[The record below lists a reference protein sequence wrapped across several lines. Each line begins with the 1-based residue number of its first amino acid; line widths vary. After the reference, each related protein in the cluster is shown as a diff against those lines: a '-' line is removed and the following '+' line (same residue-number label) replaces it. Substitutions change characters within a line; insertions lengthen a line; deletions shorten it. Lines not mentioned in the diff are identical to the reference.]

1 RLERL
6 RAQAPHADE
15 HGNDTDD
22 AHCCANDERCEP
34 GCQNEAQSEDCGAQQ
49 DQDPREQD
57 GAARQRRHRSSQQG
71 ARGLHELCAGQRQ
84 LIAQQRGELM
94 RKPADQ
100 GRDRLRLA
108 LLALRSGTHRSRL
121 NLYAHREAPED
132 PAMTQQTVF
141 RSPCPRSRM
150 QQRPPAAHPG
160 PLGQKVATSHWEPSF
175 HLFFV
180 NSPAQPPML
189 AATVNESLRRHWGW
203 YLVEGIVLVA
213 LGVGAVLIPVIATL
227 AVTLV
232 LGWILLMSGVI
243 GLITTFRATGAP
255 GFSWSL
261 ISGILGVIVG
271 LLLLGW
277 PFRGTLSLTAVLIA
291 FLLIE
296 GIATILYALEHRRGL
311 FGRWGWLF
319 ASGIV
324 DVILA
329 VILVISLPG
338 AALWALGLLVGIN
351 LIFGGWALIIMAL
364 FARGA
369 TSHPSGAAPMSP

>member
-1 RLERL
+1 
-6 RAQAPHADE
+6 
-15 HGNDTDD
+15 
-22 AHCCANDERCEP
+22 
-34 GCQNEAQSEDCGAQQ
+34 
-49 DQDPREQD
+49 
-57 GAARQRRHRSSQQG
+57 
-71 ARGLHELCAGQRQ
+71 
-84 LIAQQRGELM
+84 
-94 RKPADQ
+94 
-100 GRDRLRLA
+100 
-108 LLALRSGTHRSRL
+108 
-121 NLYAHREAPED
+121 
-132 PAMTQQTVF
+132 
-141 RSPCPRSRM
+141 
-150 QQRPPAAHPG
+150 
-160 PLGQKVATSHWEPSF
+160 
-175 HLFFV
+175 
-180 NSPAQPPML
+180 ML

-255 GFSWSL
+255 GFTWSL

-277 PFRGTLSLTAVLIA
+277 PFQGTLSLTAVLIA

>member
-1 RLERL
+1 
-6 RAQAPHADE
+6 
-15 HGNDTDD
+15 
-22 AHCCANDERCEP
+22 
-34 GCQNEAQSEDCGAQQ
+34 
-49 DQDPREQD
+49 
-57 GAARQRRHRSSQQG
+57 
-71 ARGLHELCAGQRQ
+71 
-84 LIAQQRGELM
+84 
-94 RKPADQ
+94 
-100 GRDRLRLA
+100 
-108 LLALRSGTHRSRL
+108 
-121 NLYAHREAPED
+121 
-132 PAMTQQTVF
+132 
-141 RSPCPRSRM
+141 
-150 QQRPPAAHPG
+150 
-160 PLGQKVATSHWEPSF
+160 
-175 HLFFV
+175 
-180 NSPAQPPML
+180 L

-213 LGVGAVLIPVIATL
+213 LGVAAVLIPVVATL

-232 LGWILLMSGVI
+232 LGWILLISGVI

-255 GFSWSL
+255 GFTWSL

-277 PFRGTLSLTAVLIA
+277 PFQGTLSLTAVLIA

-329 VILVISLPG
+329 VILMISLPG

-369 TSHPSGAAPMSP
+369 TSHPTGAAPMSP

>member
-1 RLERL
+1 
-6 RAQAPHADE
+6 
-15 HGNDTDD
+15 
-22 AHCCANDERCEP
+22 
-34 GCQNEAQSEDCGAQQ
+34 
-49 DQDPREQD
+49 
-57 GAARQRRHRSSQQG
+57 
-71 ARGLHELCAGQRQ
+71 
-84 LIAQQRGELM
+84 M
-94 RKPADQ
+94 
-100 GRDRLRLA
+100 
-108 LLALRSGTHRSRL
+108 
-121 NLYAHREAPED
+121 
-132 PAMTQQTVF
+132 
-141 RSPCPRSRM
+141 
-150 QQRPPAAHPG
+150 
-160 PLGQKVATSHWEPSF
+160 
-175 HLFFV
+175 
-180 NSPAQPPML
+180 

-213 LGVGAVLIPVIATL
+213 LGVAAVLIPVVATL

-232 LGWILLMSGVI
+232 LGWILLISGVI

-255 GFSWSL
+255 GFTWSL

-277 PFRGTLSLTAVLIA
+277 PFQGTLSLTAVLIA

-329 VILVISLPG
+329 VILIISLPG

-364 FARGA
+364 FARA
-369 TSHPSGAAPMSP
+369 ASSHPTGAAPMSP

>member
-1 RLERL
+1 
-6 RAQAPHADE
+6 
-15 HGNDTDD
+15 
-22 AHCCANDERCEP
+22 
-34 GCQNEAQSEDCGAQQ
+34 
-49 DQDPREQD
+49 
-57 GAARQRRHRSSQQG
+57 
-71 ARGLHELCAGQRQ
+71 
-84 LIAQQRGELM
+84 
-94 RKPADQ
+94 
-100 GRDRLRLA
+100 
-108 LLALRSGTHRSRL
+108 
-121 NLYAHREAPED
+121 
-132 PAMTQQTVF
+132 
-141 RSPCPRSRM
+141 
-150 QQRPPAAHPG
+150 
-160 PLGQKVATSHWEPSF
+160 
-175 HLFFV
+175 
-180 NSPAQPPML
+180 ML

-255 GFSWSL
+255 GFTWSL

-277 PFRGTLSLTAVLIA
+277 PFQGTLSLTAVLIA

-329 VILVISLPG
+329 VILIISLPG

-351 LIFGGWALIIMAL
+351 LIFGGWVLILMAL

-369 TSHPSGAAPMSP
+369 TSHPSGAAPLSP

>member
-1 RLERL
+1 
-6 RAQAPHADE
+6 
-15 HGNDTDD
+15 
-22 AHCCANDERCEP
+22 
-34 GCQNEAQSEDCGAQQ
+34 
-49 DQDPREQD
+49 
-57 GAARQRRHRSSQQG
+57 
-71 ARGLHELCAGQRQ
+71 
-84 LIAQQRGELM
+84 M
-94 RKPADQ
+94 
-100 GRDRLRLA
+100 
-108 LLALRSGTHRSRL
+108 
-121 NLYAHREAPED
+121 
-132 PAMTQQTVF
+132 
-141 RSPCPRSRM
+141 
-150 QQRPPAAHPG
+150 
-160 PLGQKVATSHWEPSF
+160 
-175 HLFFV
+175 
-180 NSPAQPPML
+180 

-213 LGVGAVLIPVIATL
+213 LGVAAVLIPVVATL

-232 LGWILLMSGVI
+232 LGWILLISGVI

-255 GFSWSL
+255 GFTWSL

-277 PFRGTLSLTAVLIA
+277 PFQGTLSLTAVLIA

-329 VILVISLPG
+329 VILIISLPG

-351 LIFGGWALIIMAL
+351 LIFGGWVLILMAL

-369 TSHPSGAAPMSP
+369 TSHPSGAAPLSP